1 MWFWKH
7 SLSPLVGRLAT
18 SRQFALA
25 PPRTALDELVTVG
38 VAAGLGVVMPF
49 IVRNGWPKAP
59 PLPGCRGEVCGVCTK
74 SFGPNVL
81 LFLPNTWPLANNPT
95 ESLRDYADVPLAI
108 GCPSPNPRF
117 P

>member
-59 PLPGCRGEVCGVCTK
+59 PPGLQRRSVWRLYKVFWTEC
-74 SFGPNVL
+74 SPL
-81 LFLPNTWPLANNPT
+81 LAQYVA
-95 ESLRDYADVPLAI
+95 S
-108 GCPSPNPRF
+108 CK
-117 P
+117 

>member
-49 IVRNGWPKAP
+49 IVRNGWPKA
-59 PLPGCRGEVCGVCTK
+59 
-74 SFGPNVL
+74 
-81 LFLPNTWPLANNPT
+81 
-95 ESLRDYADVPLAI
+95 SLR
-108 GCPSPNPRF
+108 GGGG
-117 P
+117 